1 MIEKDVFL
9 AALPDVLSGFV
20 QTILLVSVS
29 YSVAFMLSLVWL
41 AFRFSGV
48 SFLKEMVRAYSFFFR
63 GTPLLVQLFLLYYGL
78 SQFETIQR
86 SFLWQGGLA
95 EPWVCALV
103 ALTLNASAYISEILY
118 GGIQAIPKN
127 SLDAARAFGMS
138 PVVMAR
144 RIVLPLALRNSLG
157 GLNNEWILL
166 IKGSAV
172 ASTITLMELTGVT
185 RTLIART
192 YSPFEF
198 YALACVLYF
207 ALSLVSNRIFSC
219 LERRFQRQISRHA

>member
-1 MIEKDVFL
+1 MIETDVFL
-9 AALPDVLSGFV
+9 AALPDVFSGFV
-20 QTILLVSVS
+20 QTVMLVSLS
-29 YSVAFMLSLVWL
+29 YGAAFALSLVWL

-48 SFLKEMVRAYSFFFR
+48 GFLAAMVRAYSVFFR

-78 SQFETIQR
+78 SQFETVQR
-86 SFLWQGGLA
+86 SFLWNGFLA
-95 EPWVCALV
+95 EPLACALV
-103 ALTLNASAYISEILY
+103 TLTLNASAYIAEILH

-127 SLDAARAFGMS
+127 SLDAARSFGMS
-138 PVVMAR
+138 PLVMAR
-144 RIVLPLALRNSLG
+144 RIVLPLAFRNSLG

-172 ASTITLMELTGVT
+172 ASTITLMELTGIT

-198 YALACVLYF
+198 YGLACLLYF
-207 ALSLVSNRIFSC
+207 TLSLLSNRFFSH
-219 LERRFQRQISRHA
+219 LEKRFQKQTSRHA

>member
-9 AALPDVLSGFV
+9 AALPDVFSGFG
-20 QTILLVSVS
+20 QTLMLVSFS
-29 YSVAFMLSLVWL
+29 YGAAFALSLVWL
-41 AFRFSGV
+41 AFRFSGIP
-48 SFLKEMVRAYSFFFR
+48 FFREMVRAYSVFFR

-86 SFLWQGGLA
+86 SFLWQGFLA
-95 EPWVCALV
+95 EPVVCALV
-103 ALTLNASAYISEILY
+103 TLTLNASAYISEILY

-127 SLDAARAFGMS
+127 SLDAARSFGMS
-138 PVVMAR
+138 PFVMAR

-157 GLNNEWILL
+157 GMNNEWILL

-192 YSPFEF
+192 YNPFEF
-198 YALACVLYF
+198 YGLACLLYF
-207 ALSLVSNRIFSC
+207 TLSLISNRLFLH
-219 LERRFQRQISRHA
+219 LERRFQKQICRHA

>member
-9 AALPDVLSGFV
+9 ATLPDVFSGFV
-20 QTILLVSVS
+20 QTILLVSLS
-29 YSVAFMLSLVWL
+29 YSVAFVLSLVWL
-41 AFRFSGV
+41 AFRFSGIP
-48 SFLKEMVRAYSFFFR
+48 FFREMVRAYSVFFR

-78 SQFETIQR
+78 SQFETIQS

-95 EPWVCALV
+95 EPLVCALV

-127 SLDAARAFGMS
+127 SLDAARSFGMS
-138 PVVMAR
+138 PFVMAR

-198 YALACVLYF
+198 YGLACALYF
-207 ALSLVSNRIFSC
+207 TLSLASSRIFVC
-219 LERRFQRQISRHA
+219 LERRFQKQISRHA